1 MGIARNINEL
11 KQRIAAA
18 ALRAGRSADEI
29 TLIAVTKTAA
39 VPDIQKAIEA
49 GIGHFGESRIQEAE
63 SKILQLNAAG
73 LRPTWHMIGHLQRNK
88 VKTALE
94 IFDIIHSIDSLRL
107 AQTVSIQA
115 KENISI
121 LIQVNIAEEETK
133 QGFSIA
139 EAADAAREISSL
151 PNLSIRGLMT
161 IAPMVDDAEGVRPV
175 FRELRQLRDSLG
187 LEHLSMGMSNDF
199 EIAIEEGATMV
210 RVGRAIFGL

>member
-1 MGIARNINEL
+1 MDIARNINEL
-11 KQRIAAA
+11 RQRIAAA
-18 ALRAGRSADEI
+18 ASRAGRSADAI

-49 GIGHFGESRIQEAE
+49 GIGHFGESRIQDAE
-63 SKILQLNAAG
+63 SKIRQLNAAG

-107 AQTVSIQA
+107 AQTVSAQA
-115 KENISI
+115 NKNISI

-139 EAADAAREISSL
+139 EAVGAAREISKL

-161 IAPMVDDAEGVRPV
+161 IAPMVDDAEEVRPV

-210 RVGRAIFGL
+210 RVGRAIFG